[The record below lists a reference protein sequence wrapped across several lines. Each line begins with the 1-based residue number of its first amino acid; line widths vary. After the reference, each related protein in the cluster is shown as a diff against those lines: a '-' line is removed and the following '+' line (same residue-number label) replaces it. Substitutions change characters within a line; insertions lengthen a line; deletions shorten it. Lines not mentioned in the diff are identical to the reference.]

1 MESKE
6 FQVLL
11 KQLASLSS
19 KQRRLLE
26 KALISPD
33 PREKVREI
41 LEKKGAENPVMRCP
55 HCGGEDLYRWG
66 VRSGLQRYR
75 CRACR
80 KTSNA
85 LTGSP
90 LARLRYKEKWLL
102 YAEALKDGLSVR
114 KAAKRCSVCPT
125 TTFRW
130 RHRFLK
136 KIQEAK
142 DTTFRGIVEADE
154 TVFLESCKRKR
165 NLPHRPPRKRG
176 GKASERGLSEEQI
189 PVLIVR
195 DRHGST
201 TDAVLPDRTKAT
213 LAPILT
219 LILKGD
225 ALLCTDG
232 ALAYKAVAREY
243 GIPHQPVNLRQKQR
257 VRQKVFHVQNVNA
270 YSSRL
275 KEWMRRFHGVAT
287 KYLPNYLGWR
297 RMLEK
302 DTSSSHDFPERC
314 LRLAIHE
321 FQPVK
326 ET

>member
-1 MESKE
+1 MKSKE
-6 FQVLL
+6 FHVVLEQL
-11 KQLASLSS
+11 KTLSS

-26 KALISPD
+26 KALTSPD
-33 PREKVREI
+33 PREKVRDI
-41 LEKKGAENPVMRCP
+41 LENKGTDAPDLGCP

-85 LTGSP
+85 LTGTP
-90 LARLRYKEKWLL
+90 LARLRHKEKWLV

-114 KAAKRCSVCPT
+114 KAAERCGVRHT

-130 RHRFLK
+130 RHRFLT
-136 KIQEAK
+136 KIRDAK
-142 DTTFRGIVEADE
+142 DTTFQGIVEADE
-154 TVFLESCKRKR
+154 TVFLESCKGER

-297 RMLEK
+297 RLLEK
-302 DTSSSHDFPERC
+302 ETSSSQDFPERC

-321 FQPVK
+321 FQPIK